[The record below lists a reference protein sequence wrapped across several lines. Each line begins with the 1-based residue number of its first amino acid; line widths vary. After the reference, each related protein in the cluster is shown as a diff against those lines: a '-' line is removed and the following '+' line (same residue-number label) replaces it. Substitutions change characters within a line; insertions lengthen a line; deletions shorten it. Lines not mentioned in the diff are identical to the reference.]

1 MALSLMVDLGV
12 LLMVHF
18 GVLKWLCS
26 VGGSA
31 GAVIWD
37 PSILLHVTSPRDC
50 LELPH
55 SMAVSRQQ
63 SESTNM
69 EAVRPSRILTLEAKQ
84 HHFHHI
90 QLVQE
95 SYRAI

>member
-1 MALSLMVDLGV
+1 MALSLMVDLVV

-63 SESTNM
+63 SESINM
-69 EAVRPSRILTLEAKQ
+69 EAVRPSSLNLGSQTASLPPHSTGPRKL
-84 HHFHHI
+84 
-90 QLVQE
+90 
-95 SYRAI
+95 